1 MGRVAECARVA
12 ARLIADRRLKT
23 AWIDRSREIL
33 RLFGGMNTAMTQICA
48 GYTDDEL
55 EVIAGFV
62 RRTAEA
68 AAEAA
73 TELPPA

>member
-1 MGRVAECARVA
+1 MRTRG
-12 ARLIADRRLKT
+12 
-23 AWIDRSREIL
+23 REIL

-55 EVIAGFV
+55 TVIADFV

-68 AAEAA
+68 ATEAA
-73 TELPPA
+73 AELPPG